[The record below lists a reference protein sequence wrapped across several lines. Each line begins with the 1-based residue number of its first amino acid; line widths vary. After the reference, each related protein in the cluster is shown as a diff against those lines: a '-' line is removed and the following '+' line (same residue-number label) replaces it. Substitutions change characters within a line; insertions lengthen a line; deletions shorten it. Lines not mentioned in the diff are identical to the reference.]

1 MKKERIILF
10 LGIWIIILPFL
21 GFPNTWDKVLFVITG
36 LTISFVAYLFFRQK
50 QRQKKYL
57 DINND
62 VINHEKKDN
71 FTDKEEKTK

>member
-62 VINHEKKDN
+62 VINHEKKEN